1 MVPDP
6 RWLVKRG
13 HSSIEGRCAAFVHL
27 WGVGTEKAFRIRRP
41 PSPSHWPA
49 PAKQAM
55 THAMLFT
62 ITSETAT
69 MHDDWMPSMGQHHR
83 MIEHSITLQ
92 YMKISSTDYYHS
104 MAPLSLSHDSPVI
117 ASFLARP
124 ITCSSQGQRRCDSSR
139 FV

>member
-1 MVPDP
+1 VPDP

-13 HSSIEGRCAAFVHL
+13 HSSTIEGRCAAFVHL
-27 WGVGTEKAFRIRRP
+27 WELGQKGFPNPKAAFAFSLA
-41 PSPSHWPA
+41 SPC
-49 PAKQAM
+49 QAM
-55 THAMLFT
+55 THAMPCYSQSL
-62 ITSETAT
+62 ARQPLCT
-69 MHDDWMPSMGQHHR
+69 MTGCHR
-83 MIEHSITLQ
+83 WGNIIEHSITLQ